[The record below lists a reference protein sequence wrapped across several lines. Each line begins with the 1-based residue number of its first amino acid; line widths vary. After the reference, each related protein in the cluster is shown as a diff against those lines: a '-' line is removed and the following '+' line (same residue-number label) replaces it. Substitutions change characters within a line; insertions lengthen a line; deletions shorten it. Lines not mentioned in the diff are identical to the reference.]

1 MSNNTEINKQDVVK
15 LIIQFFRENNLKQ
28 SLHSLE
34 KESNQTLNTMDN
46 KARFIQDVL
55 DGKWDLVLKQIA
67 KLSLEKETLFDIY
80 EQMMFELVENNESS
94 TAQVILRKSNVLRT
108 MLEESPDRYQAIED
122 YLDQRPSS
130 VNIEERRKTLADK
143 LEKEINTLPNS
154 RLLTLLG
161 QSLKWQ
167 QHQGILLPGVSYDL
181 FKGTVDMQKAEQDI
195 FANQHYVSI
204 KFPGKKT
211 NAECAAFSRNGQ
223 YLATG
228 SSDGFIEIWNYLTGK
243 IRRDLAYQAN
253 DRLMAMDKAVLAVRF
268 SSDNQLLASGSLDG
282 KIWIWKVKTGLCEKR
297 MAAGHSEAITS
308 LGFSKDNTQLVS
320 GSQDHL
326 VRIHGLKSGK
336 VLKEFRGHTS
346 FVNWVLFSSDSTRIL
361 SASSDGTVKIWDA
374 KSTNCLHTIQ
384 PQPKIEKDQLNPMGG
399 LGNASVQ
406 CIIPLPKNPDVYLV
420 CNKTNTL
427 YILSIRGQIVKTFS
441 HNKKLGSDFI
451 TAAVSPQGDYI
462 YGIGEDSVMYCFQFT
477 TGSLIGHVKVTE
489 REALGMV
496 HHPQA
501 NVVVVFD
508 NTGHVLFYKAP

>member
-1 MSNNTEINKQDVVK
+1 
-15 LIIQFFRENNLKQ
+15 
-28 SLHSLE
+28 
-34 KESNQTLNTMDN
+34 
-46 KARFIQDVL
+46 
-55 DGKWDLVLKQIA
+55 
-67 KLSLEKETLFDIY
+67 
-80 EQMMFELVENNESS
+80 
-94 TAQVILRKSNVLRT
+94 
-108 MLEESPDRYQAIED
+108 
-122 YLDQRPSS
+122 
-130 VNIEERRKTLADK
+130 
-143 LEKEINTLPNS
+143 
-154 RLLTLLG
+154 
-161 QSLKWQ
+161 
-167 QHQGILLPGVSYDL
+167 
-181 FKGTVDMQKAEQDI
+181 MQKAEQDI

-361 SASSDGTVKIWDA
+361 SASSDGTVKVKA
-374 KSTNCLHTIQ
+374 T
-384 PQPKIEKDQLNPMGG
+384 
-399 LGNASVQ
+399 
-406 CIIPLPKNPDVYLV
+406 
-420 CNKTNTL
+420 
-427 YILSIRGQIVKTFS
+427 LSIY
-441 HNKKLGSDFI
+441 KK
-451 TAAVSPQGDYI
+451 Q
-462 YGIGEDSVMYCFQFT
+462 
-477 TGSLIGHVKVTE
+477 
-489 REALGMV
+489 
-496 HHPQA
+496 
-501 NVVVVFD
+501 
-508 NTGHVLFYKAP
+508 